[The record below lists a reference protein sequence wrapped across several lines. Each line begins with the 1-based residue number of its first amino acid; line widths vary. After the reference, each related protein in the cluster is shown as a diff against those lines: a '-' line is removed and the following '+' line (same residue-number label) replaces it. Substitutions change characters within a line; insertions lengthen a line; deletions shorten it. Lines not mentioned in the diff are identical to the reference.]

1 LALCAFAGF
10 NEDHRDDE
18 RGGSERRPA
27 SVLSEEALI
36 LVGALA
42 ACGMLVLGVLELLWP
57 TQPRRRARRRIS
69 LAAPAVVAGPVCVLE
84 HPSVLEPR
92 VEIPRPV
99 EVEYPAAVE
108 LPVIAAE
115 PSPVMALLSIDVPAT
130 ALARAPRVHRRS
142 ALARHKRAPGR
153 GPYVRRA
160 SDQAPLPGPPPPAV
174 TTPEPSEAF
183 AVHADSVVERCFA
196 LHEARRH
203 AEVVVLGMAAL
214 QGEDGAEPL
223 GDAHATAALW
233 SVIALARQALGE
245 DDQARAALEAAVAIA
260 PPADRPAYQRQLAAL
275 ADGVAAGLLA
285 EADTHLRP
293 ESEDRLIAIRRAA
306 EWLQR
311 GTAAMPDDT
320 RLADLAADTEA
331 LLWSTYERTVM
342 ALAQRQDF
350 RAARRLLREAL
361 DDPRFPAGRT
371 EGFHELFTGTFS
383 GEIGQ
388 LTAQAIR
395 SVQDA
400 READALG
407 ALQRAETLLGTLSD
421 EALPPKR
428 REEVDRRLWWGYS
441 KLGERRV
448 SAGEYEAALEPLFN
462 ALGYDVG
469 PELHQQTRALLT
481 RALDG
486 IAGSR
491 VLDIQELADAGD
503 REAAIVRCD
512 RLGALLRGA
521 TDKGLTP
528 DDLDDAFGKVQRLA
542 ETLAR

>member
-1 LALCAFAGF
+1 M
-10 NEDHRDDE
+10 
-18 RGGSERRPA
+18 
-27 SVLSEEALI
+27 LSEEALI

-42 ACGMLVLGVLELLWP
+42 ACGMLVLGLLELLWP
-57 TQPRRRARRRIS
+57 TQPRRRARRRI
-69 LAAPAVVAGPVCVLE
+69 AVAVPAMVAGPVSVLE
-84 HPSVLEPR
+84 HPSVLE
-92 VEIPRPV
+92 RPV
-99 EVEYPAAVE
+99 EIAQ
-108 LPVIAAE
+108 PVIAADL
-115 PSPVMALLSIDVPAT
+115 SPVMALLSIDLPAPT
-130 ALARAPRVHRRS
+130 LARAPRVHRTS
-142 ALARHKRAPGR
+142 ALARHQRAPGR

-160 SDQAPLPGPPPPAV
+160 TDQASPPVPPPAAV

-183 AVHADSVVERCFA
+183 AAVHADSVVERCFA

-223 GDAHATAALW
+223 EDAHATAALW

-245 DDQARAALEAAVAIA
+245 DDQARAALEAAIAIA
-260 PPADRPAYQRQLAAL
+260 PPADRPAYERQLAAL

-293 ESEDRLIAIRRAA
+293 ESEDRLIAIRGAA

-371 EGFHELFTGTFS
+371 EGFQELFTGTFS

-469 PELHQQTRALLT
+469 PELRQETRALLA

-528 DDLDDAFGKVQRLA
+528 DDLDDAFVKVQRLA